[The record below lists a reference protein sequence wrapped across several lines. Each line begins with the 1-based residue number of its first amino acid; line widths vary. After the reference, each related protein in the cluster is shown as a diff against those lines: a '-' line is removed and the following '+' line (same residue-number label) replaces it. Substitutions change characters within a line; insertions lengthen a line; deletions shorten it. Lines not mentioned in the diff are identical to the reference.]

1 MSALTVTPVT
11 MSSREIARLT
21 GKQHKNV
28 VRDIREMLQ
37 ALEEDG
43 SDLSHVAERKDA
55 RGYTSEFRLDREL
68 TETLLTGYSVPLR
81 RKVVRRLHELEEA
94 TKPKQLPDTVAAPVA
109 ALVDLA
115 KLTLEH
121 LPNLGENSKQ
131 ALLSVLTEQALG
143 HKVIPLPKVDEHL
156 MPAGEVGKL
165 LGISGAM
172 VGRLANANGLK
183 ISAYGEYRLDKSKHS
198 SKQVESF
205 VYNAAGLER
214 LRELLAAKQAA

>member
-1 MSALTVTPVT
+1 
-11 MSSREIARLT
+11 MSSREIAKLT

-28 VRDIREMLQ
+28 VRDIREMLE
-37 ALEEDG
+37 ALRSDG
-43 SDLSHVAERKDA
+43 SDLSHVEERKDS

-68 TETLLTGYSVPLR
+68 TETLLTGYSIPLR
-81 RKVVRRLHELEEA
+81 RKVVRRLHELEERMRQ
-94 TKPKQLPDTVAAPVA
+94 KVEVLPPPAAPIA

-115 KLTLEH
+115 KLTFEH
-121 LPNLGENSKQ
+121 LPNLGESSKQ
-131 ALLSVLTEQALG
+131 ALLSVLTEKALG
-143 HKVIPLPKVDEHL
+143 HKVIPLPKVEEHL

-165 LGISGAM
+165 LGISGVM

-183 ISAYGEYRLDKSKHS
+183 VPAYGEFRLDKSKHS

-214 LRELLAAKQAA
+214 LRDLLAAKQAA

>member
-1 MSALTVTPVT
+1 MNVAIIPVS
-11 MSSREIARLT
+11 MSSREIAKLT

-28 VRDIREMLQ
+28 VRDIREMLE
-37 ALEEDG
+37 ALRVDG
-43 SDLSHVAERKDA
+43 SDLSHVEERKDA

-68 TETLLTGYSVPLR
+68 TETLLTGYSIPLR
-81 RKVVRRLHELEEA
+81 RKVVKRLHELEENMRL
-94 TKPKQLPDTVAAPVA
+94 KVEPLPLSPAPVA

-115 KLTLEH
+115 RLTFEH

-143 HKVIPLPKVDEHL
+143 HKVIPLPKIEQHL
-156 MPAGEVGKL
+156 LPAGEVGAK

-183 ISAYGEYRLDKSKHS
+183 VPQYGEFRLDKAKHS

-205 VYNAAGLER
+205 VYNASGVAR
-214 LRELLAAKQAA
+214 LRELLADKQAA

>member
-81 RKVVRRLHELEEA
+81 RKVVRRLHELEDA
-94 TKPKQLPDTVAAPVA
+94 TRPKQLQDTVATPVA

-205 VYNAAGLER
+205 VYNAAGLGR

>member
-94 TKPKQLPDTVAAPVA
+94 TRPKQLEDTVAAPVA

-205 VYNAAGLER
+205 VYNAAGLGR